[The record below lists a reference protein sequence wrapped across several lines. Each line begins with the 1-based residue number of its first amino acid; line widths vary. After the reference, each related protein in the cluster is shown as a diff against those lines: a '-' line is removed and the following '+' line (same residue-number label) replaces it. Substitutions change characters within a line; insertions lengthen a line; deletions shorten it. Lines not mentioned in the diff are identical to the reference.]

1 MIEVNPLEFSFEKIV
16 KDALYEDLGHQGDI
30 TSNSVIDKNLQNSF
44 VLKSRSDGVISGIQV
59 AELSFKILD
68 SSLNFKKK
76 LNDGSIVKKEDIIAT
91 IDGFA
96 SSILSA
102 ERTALNFLSHL
113 SGIASATNEM
123 VNLISETNTKIVST
137 RKTTP
142 NLRILEKFAVKDGGG
157 MNHRFG
163 LYDGILIKDNHLAL
177 SGSITNSVSLA
188 REKCGHMVNIEVEV
202 DNLDQYREA
211 LETQTNAILLDNFKI
226 DDLVK
231 AVNLNKKNI
240 ILEASGKITKD
251 NILEI
256 AKTGVNL
263 ISSGWL
269 THSSPSLDIGLDFS

>member
-1 MIEVNPLEFSFEKIV
+1 MIEKRPLEFSFEKII
-16 KDALYEDLGHQGDI
+16 KDALYEDLGQQGDI
-30 TSNSVIDKNLQNSF
+30 TSNSVIDKNLENNF
-44 VLKSRSDGVISGIQV
+44 VLKSRSEGVISGLQV
-59 AELSFKILD
+59 AELSFMTLDRRLSFEKKID
-68 SSLNFKKK
+68 N
-76 LNDGSIVKKEDIIAT
+76 GSNVKNGDIIASVK
-91 IDGFA
+91 GNA
-96 SSILSA
+96 ASILSA

-113 SGIASATNEM
+113 SGIASATSEM

-188 REKCGHMVNIEVEV
+188 REKCGHMINIEVEV

-211 LETQTNAILLDNFKI
+211 LETQTNAILLDNFNI
-226 DDLVK
+226 EDLIK

-269 THSSPSLDIGLDFS
+269 THSSPALDIGLDFS

>member
-1 MIEVNPLEFSFEKIV
+1 MIEINPLEFSFKKIV
-16 KDALYEDLGHQGDI
+16 RDALYEDLGHQGDI
-30 TSNSVIDKNLQNSF
+30 TSNSVIKSNLQHSF

-59 AELSFKILD
+59 AELSFKLLD
-68 SSLNFKKK
+68 SSLNFKKN

-91 IDGFA
+91 INGSA

-102 ERTALNFLSHL
+102 ERTSLNFLSHL

-123 VNLISETNTKIVST
+123 VNLISGTNTKIVST

-157 MNHRFG
+157 INHRFG

-177 SGSITNSVSLA
+177 SGSINNSVSLA

-211 LETQTNAILLDNFKI
+211 LETQTDAILLDNFKI
-226 DDLVK
+226 EDLVK
-231 AVNLNKKNI
+231 AVNLNNKNI

-256 AKTGVNL
+256 AKTGVDL

-269 THSSPSLDIGLDFS
+269 THSSPSLDIGLDFA

>member
-1 MIEVNPLEFSFEKIV
+1 MIEKRPLEFSFEKII
-16 KDALYEDLGHQGDI
+16 KDALYEDLGQQGDI
-30 TSNSVIDKNLQNSF
+30 TSNSVIDKNLENNF
-44 VLKSRSDGVISGIQV
+44 VLKSRSEGVISGLQV
-59 AELSFKILD
+59 AELSFMTLDRRLSFEKKID
-68 SSLNFKKK
+68 N
-76 LNDGSIVKKEDIIAT
+76 GSNVKNGDIIASVK
-91 IDGFA
+91 GNA
-96 SSILSA
+96 ASILSA

-113 SGIASATNEM
+113 SGIASATYEM
-123 VNLISETNTKIVST
+123 ASLISETNTKIVST

-177 SGSITNSVSLA
+177 SGSISNSVSLA

-202 DNLDQYREA
+202 DNLDQYMEA
-211 LETQTNAILLDNFKI
+211 LETQTDAILLDNFNI
-226 DDLVK
+226 EDLIK
-231 AVNLNKKNI
+231 AVSLNKKNI

>member
-44 VLKSRSDGVISGIQV
+44 VLKSRADGVISGIQV

-91 IDGFA
+91 IDGYA

>member
-1 MIEVNPLEFSFEKIV
+1 MIEKRPLEFSFEKII
-16 KDALYEDLGHQGDI
+16 KDALYEDLGQQGDI
-30 TSNSVIDKNLQNSF
+30 TSNSVIDKNLENNF
-44 VLKSRSDGVISGIQV
+44 VLKSRSEGVISGLQV
-59 AELSFKILD
+59 AELSFMTLDRRLSFEKKID
-68 SSLNFKKK
+68 N
-76 LNDGSIVKKEDIIAT
+76 GSNVKNGDIIASVK
-91 IDGFA
+91 GNA
-96 SSILSA
+96 ASILSA

-113 SGIASATNEM
+113 SGIASATSEM
-123 VNLISETNTKIVST
+123 ANLISETNTKIVST

-188 REKCGHMVNIEVEV
+188 REKCGHMINIEVEV

-211 LETQTNAILLDNFKI
+211 LETQTNAILLDNFNI
-226 DDLVK
+226 EDLIK

>member
-1 MIEVNPLEFSFEKIV
+1 MIEKRPLEFSFEKII
-16 KDALYEDLGHQGDI
+16 KDALYEDLGQQGDI
-30 TSNSVIDKNLQNSF
+30 TSNSVIDKNLENNF
-44 VLKSRSDGVISGIQV
+44 VLKSRSEGVISGLQV
-59 AELSFKILD
+59 AELSFMTLD
-68 SSLNFKKK
+68 RRLSFEKKVD
-76 LNDGSIVKKEDIIAT
+76 NGSNVKNGDIIASVK
-91 IDGFA
+91 GNA
-96 SSILSA
+96 ASILSA

-113 SGIASATNEM
+113 SGIASATSEM
-123 VNLISETNTKIVST
+123 ANLISETNTKIVST

-188 REKCGHMVNIEVEV
+188 REKCGHMINIEVEV

-211 LETQTNAILLDNFKI
+211 LETQTNAILLDNFNI
-226 DDLVK
+226 EDLIK

-240 ILEASGKITKD
+240 VLEASGKITKD

-269 THSSPSLDIGLDFS
+269 THSSPALDIGLDFS

>member
-44 VLKSRSDGVISGIQV
+44 VLKSRADGVISGIQV

-76 LNDGSIVKKEDIIAT
+76 LDDGSIVKKEDIIAT
-91 IDGFA
+91 IDGYA

-202 DNLDQYREA
+202 DNLDQFREA

>member
-1 MIEVNPLEFSFEKIV
+1 MIEKRPLEFSFEKII
-16 KDALYEDLGHQGDI
+16 KDALYEDIGQQGDI
-30 TSNSVIDKNLQNSF
+30 TSNSVIDKNLENNF
-44 VLKSRSDGVISGIQV
+44 VLKSRSEGVISGLQV
-59 AELSFKILD
+59 AELSFMTLD
-68 SSLNFKKK
+68 SRLSFEKKVD
-76 LNDGSIVKKEDIIAT
+76 NGSNIKNGDIIASVK
-91 IDGFA
+91 GNA
-96 SSILSA
+96 ASILSA

-113 SGIASATNEM
+113 SGIASATSEM
-123 VNLISETNTKIVST
+123 ANLISETNTKIVST

-142 NLRILEKFAVKDGGG
+142 NLRILEKLAVKDGGG

-188 REKCGHMVNIEVEV
+188 REKCGHMINIEVEV

-211 LETQTNAILLDNFKI
+211 LETQTNAILLDNFNI
-226 DDLVK
+226 EDLIK

>member
-1 MIEVNPLEFSFEKIV
+1 MIEIKPLEFSFEKIV
-16 KDALYEDLGHQGDI
+16 RDALYEDLGRQGDI
-30 TSNSVIDKNLQNSF
+30 TSNSVIDNNLQDSF
-44 VLKSRSDGVISGIQV
+44 VLKSRADGVISGIQL

-76 LNDGSIVKKEDIIAT
+76 LNDGSYVKKEDIIAT
-91 IDGFA
+91 IDGLA

-269 THSSPSLDIGLDFS
+269 THSSPSLDIGLDFI

>member
-1 MIEVNPLEFSFEKIV
+1 MIEKRPLEFSFEKII
-16 KDALYEDLGHQGDI
+16 KDALYEDLGQQGDI
-30 TSNSVIDKNLQNSF
+30 TSNSVIDKNLENNF
-44 VLKSRSDGVISGIQV
+44 VLKSRSEGVISGLQV
-59 AELSFKILD
+59 AELSFMT
-68 SSLNFKKK
+68 LNRRLSFEKK
-76 LNDGSIVKKEDIIAT
+76 LDNGSNVKNGDIIASVK
-91 IDGFA
+91 GNA
-96 SSILSA
+96 ASILSA

-113 SGIASATNEM
+113 SGIASATSEM
-123 VNLISETNTKIVST
+123 ANLISETNTKIVST

-188 REKCGHMVNIEVEV
+188 REKCGHMINIEVEV

-211 LETQTNAILLDNFKI
+211 LETQTNAILLDNFNI
-226 DDLVK
+226 EDLIK

>member
-1 MIEVNPLEFSFEKIV
+1 MIEINPLEFSFKKIV
-16 KDALYEDLGHQGDI
+16 RDALYEDLGHQGDI
-30 TSNSVIDKNLQNSF
+30 TSNSVIKSNLQHSF

-59 AELSFKILD
+59 AELSFKLLD
-68 SSLNFKKK
+68 SSLNFKKN
-76 LNDGSIVKKEDIIAT
+76 LNDGSIVKKDDIIAT
-91 IDGFA
+91 INGSA

-102 ERTALNFLSHL
+102 ERTSLNFLSHL

-123 VNLISETNTKIVST
+123 VNLISGTNTKIVST

-157 MNHRFG
+157 INHRFG

-177 SGSITNSVSLA
+177 SGSINNSVSLA

-211 LETQTNAILLDNFKI
+211 LETQTDAILLDNFKI
-226 DDLVK
+226 EDLVK
-231 AVNLNKKNI
+231 AVNLNNKNI

>member
-1 MIEVNPLEFSFEKIV
+1 MITKKPLEFSLEKIV
-16 KDALYEDLGHQGDI
+16 KDALYEDRGQQGDI
-30 TSNSVIDKNLQNSF
+30 TSNSIIDKNLENNF
-44 VLKSRSDGVISGIQV
+44 VLKSRSEGVISGLQV
-59 AELSFKILD
+59 AELSFITLD
-68 SSLNFKKK
+68 SGLSFEKNIDNGLNVQK
-76 LNDGSIVKKEDIIAT
+76 GDIIAT
-91 IDGFA
+91 VTGNS

-113 SGIASATNEM
+113 SGIASATYEM
-123 VNLISETNTKIVST
+123 ASLISETNTKIVST

-177 SGSITNSVSLA
+177 SGSISNSVSLA

-202 DNLDQYREA
+202 DNLDQYMEA
-211 LETQTNAILLDNFKI
+211 LETQTDAILLDNFNI
-226 DDLVK
+226 EDLIK
-231 AVNLNKKNI
+231 AVSLNKKNI

>member
-1 MIEVNPLEFSFEKIV
+1 MIEKRPLEFSFEKIIR
-16 KDALYEDLGHQGDI
+16 DALYEDLGQQGDI
-30 TSNSVIDKNLQNSF
+30 TSNSVIDKNLENNF
-44 VLKSRSDGVISGIQV
+44 VLKSRSEGVISGLQV
-59 AELSFKILD
+59 AELSFMTLD
-68 SSLNFKKK
+68 SRLSFEKK
-76 LNDGSIVKKEDIIAT
+76 LDNGSNVKNGDIIASVK
-91 IDGFA
+91 GNA
-96 SSILSA
+96 ASILSA

-113 SGIASATNEM
+113 SGIASATSEM
-123 VNLISETNTKIVST
+123 ANLISETNTKIVST

-188 REKCGHMVNIEVEV
+188 REKCGHMINIEVEV

-211 LETQTNAILLDNFKI
+211 LETQTDAILLDNFNI
-226 DDLVK
+226 EDLIK

>member
-1 MIEVNPLEFSFEKIV
+1 MIEKRPLEFSFEKII
-16 KDALYEDLGHQGDI
+16 KDALYEDLGQQGDI
-30 TSNSVIDKNLQNSF
+30 TSNSVIDKNLENNF
-44 VLKSRSDGVISGIQV
+44 VLKSRSEGVISGLQV
-59 AELSFKILD
+59 AELSFMTLDRRLSFEKKID
-68 SSLNFKKK
+68 N
-76 LNDGSIVKKEDIIAT
+76 GSNVKNGDIIASVK
-91 IDGFA
+91 GNA
-96 SSILSA
+96 ASILSA

-113 SGIASATNEM
+113 SGIASATSEIA
-123 VNLISETNTKIVST
+123 NLISETNTKIVST

-188 REKCGHMVNIEVEV
+188 REKCGHMINIEVEV

-211 LETQTNAILLDNFKI
+211 LETQTNAILLDNFNI
-226 DDLVK
+226 EDLIK

-240 ILEASGKITKD
+240 VLEASGKITKD

-269 THSSPSLDIGLDFS
+269 THSSPALDIGLDFS

>member
-1 MIEVNPLEFSFEKIV
+1 MIEKRSLEFSFEKII
-16 KDALYEDLGHQGDI
+16 KDALYEDLGQQGDI
-30 TSNSVIDKNLQNSF
+30 TSNSVIDKNLENNF
-44 VLKSRSDGVISGIQV
+44 VLKSRSEGVISGLQV
-59 AELSFKILD
+59 AELSFMTLDRRLSFEKKID
-68 SSLNFKKK
+68 N
-76 LNDGSIVKKEDIIAT
+76 GSNVKNGDIIASVK
-91 IDGFA
+91 GNA
-96 SSILSA
+96 ASILSA

-113 SGIASATNEM
+113 SGIASATSEM
-123 VNLISETNTKIVST
+123 ANLISETNTKIVST

-188 REKCGHMVNIEVEV
+188 REKCGHMINIEVEV

-211 LETQTNAILLDNFKI
+211 LETQTNAILLDNFNI
-226 DDLVK
+226 EDLIK

-269 THSSPSLDIGLDFS
+269 THSSPALDIGLDFS

>member
-1 MIEVNPLEFSFEKIV
+1 MIEKTPLEFSFEKII
-16 KDALYEDLGHQGDI
+16 KDALYEDLGQQGDI
-30 TSNSVIDKNLQNSF
+30 TSNSVIDKNLENNF
-44 VLKSRSDGVISGIQV
+44 VLKSRSEGVISGLQV
-59 AELSFKILD
+59 AELSFMTLD
-68 SSLNFKKK
+68 SRLIFEKK
-76 LNDGSIVKKEDIIAT
+76 LDNGSNVKNGDIIASVK
-91 IDGFA
+91 GNA
-96 SSILSA
+96 ASILSA

-113 SGIASATNEM
+113 SGIASATSEM

-188 REKCGHMVNIEVEV
+188 REKCGHMINIEVEV

-211 LETQTNAILLDNFKI
+211 LETQTDAILLDNFNI
-226 DDLVK
+226 EDLIK
-231 AVNLNKKNI
+231 AVKLNKKNI

>member
-1 MIEVNPLEFSFEKIV
+1 MIEKRPLEFSFEKII
-16 KDALYEDLGHQGDI
+16 KDALYEDLGQQGDI
-30 TSNSVIDKNLQNSF
+30 TSNSVIDKNLENNF
-44 VLKSRSDGVISGIQV
+44 VLKSRSEGVISGLQV
-59 AELSFKILD
+59 AELSFMTLD
-68 SSLNFKKK
+68 RRLSFEKKVD
-76 LNDGSIVKKEDIIAT
+76 NGSNVKNGDIIASVK
-91 IDGFA
+91 GNA
-96 SSILSA
+96 ASILSA

-113 SGIASATNEM
+113 SGIASATSEM

-188 REKCGHMVNIEVEV
+188 REKCGHMINIEVEV

-211 LETQTNAILLDNFKI
+211 LETQTNAILLDNFNI
-226 DDLVK
+226 EDLIK

-269 THSSPSLDIGLDFS
+269 THSSPALDIGLDFS

>member
-30 TSNSVIDKNLQNSF
+30 TSKSVIDKNLQNSF
-44 VLKSRSDGVISGIQV
+44 VLKSRADGVISGIQV

-76 LNDGSIVKKEDIIAT
+76 FNDGSIVKKEDIIAT

-113 SGIASATNEM
+113 SGIASATSEM

-163 LYDGILIKDNHLAL
+163 LYDGILIKDNHIAL

-188 REKCGHMVNIEVEV
+188 RKKCGHMVNIEVEV

-240 ILEASGKITKD
+240 ILEASGKITKN

>member
-1 MIEVNPLEFSFEKIV
+1 MIEKRPLEFSFEKII
-16 KDALYEDLGHQGDI
+16 KDALYEDLGQQGDI
-30 TSNSVIDKNLQNSF
+30 TSNSVIDKNLENNF
-44 VLKSRSDGVISGIQV
+44 VLKSRSEGVISGLQV
-59 AELSFKILD
+59 AELSFMT
-68 SSLNFKKK
+68 LNRRLSFEKK
-76 LNDGSIVKKEDIIAT
+76 LDNGSNVKNGDIIASVK
-91 IDGFA
+91 GNA
-96 SSILSA
+96 ASILSA

-113 SGIASATNEM
+113 SGIASATSEM
-123 VNLISETNTKIVST
+123 ANLISETNTKIVST

-188 REKCGHMVNIEVEV
+188 REKCGHMINIEVEV

-211 LETQTNAILLDNFKI
+211 LETQTNAILLDNFNI
-226 DDLVK
+226 EDLIK
-231 AVNLNKKNI
+231 AVSLNKKNI

>member
-44 VLKSRSDGVISGIQV
+44 VLKSRADGVISGIQV

-91 IDGFA
+91 IDGYA

-269 THSSPSLDIGLDFS
+269 THSSPSLDIGLDFL

>member
-1 MIEVNPLEFSFEKIV
+1 MVFEKKLTNGSSV
-16 KDALYEDLGHQGDI
+16 KEG
-30 TSNSVIDKNLQNSF
+30 
-44 VLKSRSDGVISGIQV
+44 
-59 AELSFKILD
+59 
-68 SSLNFKKK
+68 
-76 LNDGSIVKKEDIIAT
+76 DIIAT
-91 IDGFA
+91 VRGTA

-123 VNLISETNTKIVST
+123 VNIISETNTKIVST

-177 SGSITNSVSLA
+177 SGSISNSVSLA
-188 REKCGHMVNIEVEV
+188 RSKCGHMVNIEVEV
-202 DNLDQYREA
+202 DNLDQYKEA
-211 LETQTNAILLDNFKI
+211 LETTADAILLDNFKLE
-226 DDLVK
+226 DLIK
-231 AVNLNKKNI
+231 AVNLNKKNK
-240 ILEASGKITKD
+240 ILEASGKITKSS
-251 NILEI
+251 ILET

>member
-1 MIEVNPLEFSFEKIV
+1 MITNKPLEFSLEKIV
-16 KDALYEDLGHQGDI
+16 KDALYEDLGQQGDI
-30 TSNSVIDKNLQNSF
+30 TSNSIIDKNLENNF
-44 VLKSRSDGVISGIQV
+44 VLKSRSEGVISGLQV
-59 AELSFKILD
+59 AELSFITFD
-68 SSLNFKKK
+68 SGLSFEKNIDNGLNVQK
-76 LNDGSIVKKEDIIAT
+76 GDIIAT
-91 IDGFA
+91 VTGNS

-113 SGIASATNEM
+113 SGIASATYEM
-123 VNLISETNTKIVST
+123 ASLISETNTKIVST

-177 SGSITNSVSLA
+177 SGSISNSVSLA

-202 DNLDQYREA
+202 DNLDQYMEA
-211 LETQTNAILLDNFKI
+211 LETQTDAILLDNFNI
-226 DDLVK
+226 EDLIK
-231 AVNLNKKNI
+231 AVSLNKKNI

>member
-1 MIEVNPLEFSFEKIV
+1 MITNKPLEFSLEKIV
-16 KDALYEDLGHQGDI
+16 KDALYEDLGQQGDI
-30 TSNSVIDKNLQNSF
+30 TSNSIIDKNLENNF
-44 VLKSRSDGVISGIQV
+44 VLKSRSEGVISGLQV
-59 AELSFKILD
+59 AELSFITLD
-68 SSLNFKKK
+68 SGLSFEKNIDNGLNVQK
-76 LNDGSIVKKEDIIAT
+76 GDIIAT
-91 IDGFA
+91 VTGNS

-113 SGIASATNEM
+113 SGIASATYEM
-123 VNLISETNTKIVST
+123 ASLISETNTKIVST

-157 MNHRFG
+157 INHRFG

-177 SGSITNSVSLA
+177 SGSISNSVSLA

-202 DNLDQYREA
+202 DNLDQYMEA
-211 LETQTNAILLDNFKI
+211 LETQTDAILLDNFNI
-226 DDLVK
+226 EDLIK
-231 AVNLNKKNI
+231 AVSLNKKNI

>member
-1 MIEVNPLEFSFEKIV
+1 MIEINPLEFSFKKIV
-16 KDALYEDLGHQGDI
+16 RDALYEDLGHQGDI
-30 TSNSVIDKNLQNSF
+30 TSNSVIKSNLQHSF

-59 AELSFKILD
+59 AELSFKLLD
-68 SSLNFKKK
+68 SSLNFEKN
-76 LNDGSIVKKEDIIAT
+76 LNDGSIVKKDDIIAT
-91 IDGFA
+91 INGSA

-102 ERTALNFLSHL
+102 ERTSLNFLSHL

-123 VNLISETNTKIVST
+123 VNLISGTNTKIVST

-157 MNHRFG
+157 INHRFG

-177 SGSITNSVSLA
+177 SGSINNSVSLA

-211 LETQTNAILLDNFKI
+211 LETQTDAILLDNFKI
-226 DDLVK
+226 EDLVK
-231 AVNLNKKNI
+231 AVNLNNKNI

-256 AKTGVNL
+256 AKTGVDL

-269 THSSPSLDIGLDFS
+269 THSSPSLDIGLDFA

>member
-1 MIEVNPLEFSFEKIV
+1 MIEKRPLEFSFEKII
-16 KDALYEDLGHQGDI
+16 KDALYEDLGQQGDI
-30 TSNSVIDKNLQNSF
+30 TSNSVIDKNLENNF
-44 VLKSRSDGVISGIQV
+44 VLKSRSEGVISGLQV
-59 AELSFKILD
+59 AKLSFMTLD
-68 SSLNFKKK
+68 SGLIFEKK
-76 LNDGSIVKKEDIIAT
+76 LDNGSNVKNGDIIASVK
-91 IDGFA
+91 GNA
-96 SSILSA
+96 ASILSA

-113 SGIASATNEM
+113 SGIASATSEM

-188 REKCGHMVNIEVEV
+188 REKCGHMINIEVEV

-211 LETQTNAILLDNFKI
+211 LETQTNAILLDNFNI
-226 DDLVK
+226 EDLIK

-240 ILEASGKITKD
+240 VLEASGKITKD

-269 THSSPSLDIGLDFS
+269 THSSPALDIGLDFS

>member
-30 TSNSVIDKNLQNSF
+30 TSKSVIDKNLQNSF
-44 VLKSRSDGVISGIQV
+44 VLKSRADGVISGIQV

-76 LNDGSIVKKEDIIAT
+76 FSDGSIVKKEDIIAT

-240 ILEASGKITKD
+240 ILEASGKITKN

-269 THSSPSLDIGLDFS
+269 THSSPSLDIGLDFL

>member
-1 MIEVNPLEFSFEKIV
+1 MIEKRPLEFSFEKII
-16 KDALYEDLGHQGDI
+16 KDALYEDLGQQGDI
-30 TSNSVIDKNLQNSF
+30 TSNSVIDKNLENNF
-44 VLKSRSDGVISGIQV
+44 VLKSRSEGVISGLQV
-59 AELSFKILD
+59 AELSFMTLD
-68 SSLNFKKK
+68 SRLSFEKKVD
-76 LNDGSIVKKEDIIAT
+76 NGSNVKNGDIIASVK
-91 IDGFA
+91 GNA
-96 SSILSA
+96 ASILSA

-113 SGIASATNEM
+113 SGIASATSEM
-123 VNLISETNTKIVST
+123 ANLISETNTKIVST

-157 MNHRFG
+157 INHRFG

-188 REKCGHMVNIEVEV
+188 REKCGHMINIEVEV

-211 LETQTNAILLDNFKI
+211 LETQTNAILLDNFNI
-226 DDLVK
+226 EDLIK

>member
-1 MIEVNPLEFSFEKIV
+1 MITNKPLEFSLEKIV
-16 KDALYEDLGHQGDI
+16 KDALYEDLGQQGDI
-30 TSNSVIDKNLQNSF
+30 TSNSIIDKNLENNF
-44 VLKSRSDGVISGIQV
+44 VLKSRSEGVISGLQV
-59 AELSFKILD
+59 AELSFITLD
-68 SSLNFKKK
+68 SGLSFEKNIDNGLNVQK
-76 LNDGSIVKKEDIIAT
+76 GDIIAT
-91 IDGFA
+91 VTGNS

-113 SGIASATNEM
+113 SGIASATYEM
-123 VNLISETNTKIVST
+123 ASLISETNTKIVST

-157 MNHRFG
+157 INHRFG

-177 SGSITNSVSLA
+177 SGSISNSVSLA

-202 DNLDQYREA
+202 DNLDQYMEA
-211 LETQTNAILLDNFKI
+211 LKTQTDAILLDNFNI
-226 DDLVK
+226 EDLIK
-231 AVNLNKKNI
+231 AVSLNKKNI

>member
-1 MIEVNPLEFSFEKIV
+1 MIEKRPLEFSFEKII
-16 KDALYEDLGHQGDI
+16 KDALYEDLGQQGDI
-30 TSNSVIDKNLQNSF
+30 TSNSVIDKNLENNF
-44 VLKSRSDGVISGIQV
+44 VLKSRSEGVISGLQV
-59 AELSFKILD
+59 AELSFMALD
-68 SSLNFKKK
+68 RRLNFEKKID
-76 LNDGSIVKKEDIIAT
+76 NGSNVKNGDIIASVK
-91 IDGFA
+91 GNA
-96 SSILSA
+96 ASILSA

-113 SGIASATNEM
+113 SGIASATSEM
-123 VNLISETNTKIVST
+123 ANLISETNTKIVST

-188 REKCGHMVNIEVEV
+188 REKCGHMINIEVEV

-211 LETQTNAILLDNFKI
+211 LETQTNAILLDNFNI
-226 DDLVK
+226 EDLIK

-240 ILEASGKITKD
+240 VLEASGKITKD

>member
-1 MIEVNPLEFSFEKIV
+1 MITNKPLEFSLEKIV
-16 KDALYEDLGHQGDI
+16 KDALYEDLGQQGDI
-30 TSNSVIDKNLQNSF
+30 TSNSIIDKNIENNF
-44 VLKSRSDGVISGIQV
+44 VLKSRSEGVISGLQV
-59 AELSFKILD
+59 AELSFITFD
-68 SSLNFKKK
+68 SGLSFEKNIDNGLNVQK
-76 LNDGSIVKKEDIIAT
+76 GDIIAT
-91 IDGFA
+91 VTGNS

-113 SGIASATNEM
+113 SGIASATYEM
-123 VNLISETNTKIVST
+123 ASLISETNTKIVST

-177 SGSITNSVSLA
+177 SGSISNSVSLA

-202 DNLDQYREA
+202 DNLDQYMEA
-211 LETQTNAILLDNFKI
+211 LETQTDAILLDNFNI
-226 DDLVK
+226 EDLIK
-231 AVNLNKKNI
+231 AVSLNKKNI

>member
-1 MIEVNPLEFSFEKIV
+1 MIEKRPLEFSFEKII
-16 KDALYEDLGHQGDI
+16 KDALYEDLGQQGDI
-30 TSNSVIDKNLQNSF
+30 TSNSVIDKNLENNF
-44 VLKSRSDGVISGIQV
+44 VLKSRSEGVISGLQV
-59 AELSFKILD
+59 AELSFMTLDRRLSFEKKID
-68 SSLNFKKK
+68 N
-76 LNDGSIVKKEDIIAT
+76 GSNVKNGDIIASVK
-91 IDGFA
+91 GNA
-96 SSILSA
+96 ASILSA

-113 SGIASATNEM
+113 SGIASATSEM
-123 VNLISETNTKIVST
+123 ANLISETNTKIVST

-188 REKCGHMVNIEVEV
+188 REKCGHMINIEVEV

-211 LETQTNAILLDNFKI
+211 LETQTNAILLDNFNI
-226 DDLVK
+226 EDLIK
-231 AVNLNKKNI
+231 AVNFNKKNI

-269 THSSPSLDIGLDFS
+269 THSSPALDIGLDFS

>member
-1 MIEVNPLEFSFEKIV
+1 MIEKRPLEFSFEKII
-16 KDALYEDLGHQGDI
+16 KDALYEDLGQQGDI
-30 TSNSVIDKNLQNSF
+30 TSNSVIDKNLENNF
-44 VLKSRSDGVISGIQV
+44 VLKSRSEGVISGLQV
-59 AELSFKILD
+59 AKLSFMTLD
-68 SSLNFKKK
+68 SRLIFEKK
-76 LNDGSIVKKEDIIAT
+76 LDNGSNVKNGDIIASVK
-91 IDGFA
+91 GNA
-96 SSILSA
+96 ASILSA

-113 SGIASATNEM
+113 SGIASATSEM

-188 REKCGHMVNIEVEV
+188 REKCGHMINIEVEV

-211 LETQTNAILLDNFKI
+211 LETQTNAILLDNFNI
-226 DDLVK
+226 EDLIK